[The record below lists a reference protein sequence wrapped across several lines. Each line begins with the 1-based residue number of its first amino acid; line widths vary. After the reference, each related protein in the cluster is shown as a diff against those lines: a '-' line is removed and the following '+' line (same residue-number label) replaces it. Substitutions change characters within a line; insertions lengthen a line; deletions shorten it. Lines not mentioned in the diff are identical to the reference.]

1 MDICCTDDLGLSDPI
16 EAVLL
21 VCLCDLY
28 GRGECG
34 EDLAR
39 WRKTAWDQCLGT
51 QQRDNSQFIYPVDE
65 RERGGI
71 VLFLMRTGRIPE
83 LSH

>member
-1 MDICCTDDLGLSDPI
+1 MDICSTDDLGLSGPI
-16 EAVLL
+16 ETVLL

-28 GRGECG
+28 GKGECG

-39 WRKTAWDQCLGT
+39 WRKAAWDQCLGT

-65 RERGGI
+65 R
-71 VLFLMRTGRIPE
+71 GRRNCVIPDE
-83 LSH
+83 D